1 MWNEWRIHIQYIPL
15 FVQWASF
22 FSLHFSTHI
31 TSGTIMVFLHITKPL
46 ILHIAN
52 VLNNLGWVNAL
63 LVHNNTNVNTVRH
76 KYQFHMLISTTWRR
90 RIPMKIQSFQSLLEL
105 YSNESVTCIVIR
117 WLLVFKG
124 FLHENYCRST
134 WFASTSTSTGFCVR
148 QQFYYF
154 ERSIIINVFAFDTL
168 PPSVR
173 VV

>member
-1 MWNEWRIHIQYIPL
+1 
-15 FVQWASF
+15 
-22 FSLHFSTHI
+22 
-31 TSGTIMVFLHITKPL
+31 
-46 ILHIAN
+46 
-52 VLNNLGWVNAL
+52 
-63 LVHNNTNVNTVRH
+63 
-76 KYQFHMLISTTWRR
+76 
-90 RIPMKIQSFQSLLEL
+90 MKIQSFQSLLEL